1 MSAESNSEL
10 LVTRP
15 LATSELPYRC
25 ERRSL
30 VFEIDEFSLDGTGSV
45 EPEADGRLNLE
56 EWDSWNTVELDVS
69 VTVDEEVVE
78 RVFAPWE
85 YDEPPAQLIV
95 AVRCRDTYLRERF
108 VIKDDPVKPEI
119 HEDTITLEQNDLHDR
134 VELHA
139 YLIRATDIDDAPGS
153 IATEAGLYLAD
164 SESWIIS
171 LDAPED
177 GTSNLLPTVPKSFS
191 EARAE
196 GEERFPPEDHL
207 YYLDFESDRSD
218 PTLWINEDHSLIKTV
233 MGSDSRQYDRKTQ
246 ELIWNQIMTPAW
258 TRLVMV
264 AASEFDAEGL
274 EWDYDWQAGVFHHV
288 HDLLYEDVEP
298 LEAAATLQEALSESS
313 YEATRRIEEA
323 VQELLEPAKYFNDH
337 IESRRDA

>member
-1 MSAESNSEL
+1 MSAESEDL
-10 LVTRP
+10 RVTRP

-30 VFEIDEFSLDGTGSV
+30 EFTINEFSLDGTGSV
-45 EPEADGRLNLE
+45 EPDADGRINLE
-56 EWDSWNTVELDVS
+56 EWDTWGEVDLDLS
-69 VTVDEEVVE
+69 IEVTEDVVE

-85 YDEPPAQLIV
+85 YDAPPAELVV
-95 AVRCRDTYLRERF
+95 AARCRDTYLRERF
-108 VIKDDPVKPEI
+108 VIEEEPVLPET
-119 HEDTITLEQNDLHDR
+119 HEKTITLEQDRLHDR

-139 YLIRATDIDDAPGS
+139 YLIRTQDIDDAPGN

-164 SESWIIS
+164 SEPWFIS
-171 LDAPED
+171 IDQPEE
-177 GTSNLLPTVPKSFS
+177 GTSDLLPTVPKSFS

-196 GEERFPPEDHL
+196 GEERFPPEDRL

-233 MGSDSRQYDRKTQ
+233 LNSDSRQYDRKTQ
-246 ELIWNQIMTPAW
+246 ELIWNQMMTPAW
-258 TRLVMV
+258 TRLIMV
-264 AASEFDAEGL
+264 AASEFDADSR

-288 HDLLYEDVEP
+288 HDLLYDDSEP
-298 LEAAATLQEALSESS
+298 MEAAATLNEALSESS
-313 YEATRRIEEA
+313 YEATRRIEDA
-323 VQELLEPAKYFNDH
+323 VQVLLEPAKYFNNH

>member
-1 MSAESNSEL
+1 MSAESEDL
-10 LVTRP
+10 RVTRP

-30 VFEIDEFSLDGTGSV
+30 EFTINEFSLDGTGSV
-45 EPEADGRLNLE
+45 EPDADGRINLE
-56 EWDSWNTVELDVS
+56 EWDTWGEVDLDLS
-69 VTVDEEVVE
+69 IKVTEDVVE

-85 YDEPPAQLIV
+85 YDAPPAELVV
-95 AVRCRDTYLRERF
+95 AARCRDTYLRERF
-108 VIKDDPVKPEI
+108 VIEEEPVLPET
-119 HEDTITLEQNDLHDR
+119 HEKTITLEQDRLHDR

-139 YLIRATDIDDAPGS
+139 YLIRTQDIDDAPGN

-164 SESWIIS
+164 SEPWFIS
-171 LDAPED
+171 IDQPEE
-177 GTSNLLPTVPKSFS
+177 GTSDLLPTVPKSFS

-196 GEERFPPEDHL
+196 GEERFPPEDRL

-233 MGSDSRQYDRKTQ
+233 LNSDSRQYDRKTQ
-246 ELIWNQIMTPAW
+246 ELIWNQMMTPAW
-258 TRLVMV
+258 TRLIMV
-264 AASEFDAEGL
+264 AASEFDADSR

-288 HDLLYEDVEP
+288 HDLLYDDSEP
-298 LEAAATLQEALSESS
+298 MEAAATLNEALSESS
-313 YEATRRIEEA
+313 YEATRRIEDA
-323 VQELLEPAKYFNDH
+323 VQVLLEPAKYFNDH